1 MKLIVAIII
10 KKIKWIFILNK
21 ILLKFYVMKK
31 YLNLDLIN
39 KKINHN
45 QENQQKI
52 LLNINSL
59 NKEVLRIN
67 MILLNQ
73 IKVLHNF

>member
-1 MKLIVAIII
+1 
-10 KKIKWIFILNK
+10 
-21 ILLKFYVMKK
+21 MKK